1 MKNGKEGDW
10 VEVRIPVKGPQQGTR
25 RERNVAWARQQP
37 EKWPRGSQWKL
48 MGSDSRREGTTS
60 ERHHL
65 EKHSVFQRQVTAG
78 IKHSKV

>member
-25 RERNVAWARQQP
+25 RERNVAWAGQQP

-48 MGSDSRREGTTS
+48 MGSDSRKEGP
-60 ERHHL
+60 R
-65 EKHSVFQRQVTAG
+65 VRG
-78 IKHSKV
+78 IIWRNILCFKGR